1 MPVSRSARGLAAFGL
16 IVVMIVGSMTLWLAV
31 PLGWLWVASK
41 INQSLDP
48 SFGAYAAVAVGIP
61 ATMLLLFT
69 GLRRLDAAHRA
80 LTGTVTDGIPAP
92 PPWRRSMRDAR
103 DVRTPTSAL
112 DVILVATA
120 ITAGMVLVVWFAFF
134 AGSPLPQ

>member
-1 MPVSRSARGLAAFGL
+1 MSIPGGRGLAAFAL
-16 IVVMIVGSMTLWLAV
+16 VVVMVVGSLTLWLAV

-48 SFGAYAAVAVGIP
+48 SFGAYVAVAIGIP
-61 ATMLLLFT
+61 ATMLVLFT
-69 GLRRLDAAHRA
+69 LLRRVDAAHRA
-80 LTGTVTDGIPAP
+80 LTGTATETVAAP

-103 DVRTPTSAL
+103 DIRTPTSAL

-120 ITAGMVLVVWFAFF
+120 IAAGLVLLVWFAFF